1 MYEVYATYCGGTY
14 SLIKT
19 VTDGS
24 LTCSFKKLDGVKI
37 DFSKNFK
44 VYVAAYRTIDGEKQ
58 LIAKTIKAHVV
69 GNENKKRTN
78 ASSIEL
84 EKSKYSVKVGNT
96 FEIKATTIL
105 VDPKKKQLSNAHA
118 AEFRYLSTDKSIAT
132 VSKDGIVTGISKGT
146 CYICVYS
153 RNGLGVKV
161 KVTVK

>member
-1 MYEVYATYCGGTY
+1 M
-14 SLIKT
+14 
-19 VTDGS
+19 VTG
-24 LTCSFKKLDGVKI
+24 
-37 DFSKNFK
+37 
-44 VYVAAYRTIDGEKQ
+44 
-58 LIAKTIKAHVV
+58 
-69 GNENKKRTN
+69 TN

-118 AEFRYLSTDKSIAT
+118 TEFRYLSTDTSIAK
-132 VSKDGIVTGISKGT
+132 VSKDGTVTGVSKGT
-146 CYICVYS
+146 CYIWVYS